1 MSESMQGPYDTL
13 MHECASLEG
22 GTSGRILIELENQT
36 GVVPF
41 STHISEDLTLSS
53 YLGHGISFQDSSGEI
68 LACSRIVTLS
78 AVSAAHRG
86 KTTFSQFTRILPAAF
101 VDASNLDVL
110 QYNILEGITGT
121 CSRANILDPWSPR
134 AKRVGQSVTPDQ
146 FPVGDLS
153 NHHLELGIFLFEF
166 SLIGSGTPLGHVVSS
181 HTMQLCCLYHT
192 CHARCVVSYA
202 ANG

>member
-1 MSESMQGPYDTL
+1 ML

-36 GVVPF
+36 GIVPF
-41 STHISEDLTLSS
+41 STHISDDLTLSS

-86 KTTFSQFTRILPAAF
+86 KTTFSQFSRFLPAAF

-110 QYNILEGITGT
+110 QYNILEGVTGT
-121 CSRANILDPWSPR
+121 CSRANIFDPWSPR
-134 AKRVGQSVTPDQ
+134 AKQVGEVMTPDQ

-153 NHHLELGIFLFEF
+153 NHPLELFLFLFEI

-181 HTMQLCCLYHT
+181 HTMQLCNLYYMCLA
-192 CHARCVVSYA
+192 CCICS
-202 ANG
+202 